1 MIKKL
6 LLTVVAILV
15 AGGALMMYGTYKA
28 ADDFV
33 AKNEPQLRQYA
44 QMTEAEQDTY
54 VIEHADEILL
64 QAEANAKPEDRAD
77 TELLIKIKDDPAVQ
91 KALADLGRAIMAVA
105 ILHSETVAQDLND
118 TLKAKFEAEKSQLKS
133 RLEKYGE
140 ELKAAEARLKQ

>member
-105 ILHSETVAQDLND
+105 ILHSEAVAQDLND

>member
-1 MIKKL
+1 MIKKA
-6 LLTVVAILV
+6 LLTIVAILI
-15 AGGALMMYGTYKA
+15 AGGAMMLYGTYKA